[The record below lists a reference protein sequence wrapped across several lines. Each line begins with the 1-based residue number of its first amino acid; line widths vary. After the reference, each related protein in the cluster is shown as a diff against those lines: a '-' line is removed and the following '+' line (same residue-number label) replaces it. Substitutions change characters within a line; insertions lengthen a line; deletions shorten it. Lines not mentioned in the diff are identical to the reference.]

1 MASVCVASFKYS
13 RVSKHIGIRR
23 YADNSDWNP
32 KQITKRCLNAGIR
45 IRRIPN
51 KCILSPDVEYLIL
64 IHVHESLMV
73 VVVEKSHLRITNS
86 LFKRKLL
93 TLRSPPSIF
102 SHISGSNKAEHIGCC
117 KGHFNYVITSVT
129 IYVYSHM

>member
-1 MASVCVASFKYS
+1 MVWVLCELNVWHQYVWLHLSTVGYLNTLGSEGMRITVLFDAK
-13 RVSKHIGIRR
+13 
-23 YADNSDWNP
+23 P
-32 KQITKRCLNAGIR
+32 ITKRCLNTGIR

-73 VVVEKSHLRITNS
+73 VVVEKSHLRITNP

-93 TLRSPPSIF
+93 TLRPPPHPSF
-102 SHISGSNKAEHIGCC
+102 H
-117 KGHFNYVITSVT
+117 TSVALT
-129 IYVYSHM
+129 KRNISAAVKDTSTM